1 MEKAHEVFCYNSLS
15 ITYAARYEE
24 KMFSENFSM
33 EAYEDVLEEE
43 ADILPGKKKR
53 KRQPDGGVNLFSK
66 ELCSLL
72 ENSSEILTSHMNSQ
86 NMNCHLDRAQ
96 RKEHMDSLVHVLG
109 RLAQAFG
116 KIAEKL

>member
-43 ADILPGKKKR
+43 PDILPGKKKR
-53 KRQPDGGVNLFSK
+53 KRQKREKREKG
-66 ELCSLL
+66 
-72 ENSSEILTSHMNSQ
+72 
-86 NMNCHLDRAQ
+86 
-96 RKEHMDSLVHVLG
+96 RKE
-109 RLAQAFG
+109 
-116 KIAEKL
+116 KEKKEI